1 MIPVYETKTF
11 KSEARRYGLSSYAAN
26 LQEKFM
32 QNPDPNS
39 YFDRRIDE
47 FTWYDIVSKKGH
59 IVGRMK
65 HVPISGSDHP
75 VFCLLRII
83 DFDSLDR
90 KFIIGKQG
98 KKNVKSLPEHIDKD
112 DLFSFV
118 KNWVDNYEKSDD
130 QESRLPPLPSEYLP
144 WLQPPI
150 WFPASKLDE
159 LDMVVYETEKW
170 RKGMPAIYDH
180 WAEIHNL
187 LEPFFWDNPPTDA
200 CFNQSDPT
208 SYKISTKT
216 NIVIYCNYYNL
227 LEGFDDRRLLI
238 LKSARDRNQCANVKD
253 DQPLD
258 NIKKNINMGGD
269 TWDSETG
276 VVDRLARQAVRAYPG
291 YFLEA
296 RSSRKEGNY
305 EKWRV
310 IEKDESAN
318 LAMSPEEEAL
328 LSRLT
333 KGAGENTSTPAFING
348 RAGSGKSTV
357 LFYLFAHYW
366 MYSKRLKNALPG
378 IPYFITLSG
387 RLLDSARQTV
397 KSIVEADCRYL
408 ADREDFLPVTEG
420 LDDVFLP
427 FRSLL
432 LEILPK
438 SRHSHYSHDREI
450 NFDVFRRLFLREN
463 DVRIP
468 AKDSFKGKR
477 SRSCSPELCWHVL
490 RSYIKG
496 FSPKGFMDIGTY
508 RALPEEDRSVE
519 ERHFQEVFE
528 SVWPWYRSLTV
539 EGEYW
544 DQQDLAREVLTGLR
558 DKDFR
563 LPQRLEKCVAV
574 FCDEAQDLT
583 GVELNLVLHLSVFSR
598 YDLGAV
604 QTLHNIPFAFAG
616 DPMQT
621 LNPSGFRWE
630 NLTSSFYRNL
640 LAPLN
645 LHRSVSKSELHYNYR
660 SPRLITNLANLIQ
673 FHRRALFREKYL
685 KPQRPWSLSDG
696 ERPTRYKIEDSHSL
710 TESEKK
716 SLQDSFFLLPCEEG
730 SESEYA
736 KEKPFLVK
744 LLEMPNPPEI
754 MSVMTAKGLDL
765 KKVVLFGFGQTLFP
779 EGLPQVN
786 DEDTHF
792 TQNIGLAY
800 AFNKLYVAITRS
812 TDELLIMDTEHGH
825 KMLWDQLLNR
835 TRINGILK
843 SMGEDIS
850 KQWIEVLP
858 DEGALP
864 VWDSANFFTPLKVAD
879 LEAQAKKLESS
890 GMELLRSDFMEKAAA
905 FYRKAMKS
913 EDEKKC
919 KSYALWYS
927 GRFRE
932 ASKLFQELNMLQEAV
947 ECLWQGMDWNG
958 LVAMGGS
965 VNKNRMALSR
975 FMVSNL
981 PPVEQLASFIEE
993 LDTLQIETEPPSVPQ
1008 WREVITELVR
1018 VTREAFQQSVGQ
1030 DRVFY
1035 RLAQRLIEFDK
1046 IGHQN
1051 CLPLA
1056 AEGFV
1061 LLNEW
1066 KEARDVLDKIGP
1078 TQKVD
1083 SRHLILARTE
1093 LWPDYIKPCKTKNLG
1108 DLLLTRWKDDNKPLS
1123 GMSHE
1128 GANYLFDTLRE
1139 NSHTNEAIQ
1148 VAFSAVLLE
1157 RLWKIREE
1165 LSLDDRM
1172 KMVNLSISKDR
1183 SGLNVEEGI
1192 KEIWPRRHEL
1202 LWKKRLE
1209 LYELLCTKGDWV
1221 RVAELTGEILA
1232 ESELRQEEFNWI
1244 CDAVAA
1250 HPREGFLPPTEFDS
1264 LKKIPDLLL
1273 KIAEKLDKDWPADE
1287 IDLQRL
1293 AAALETFGLDRPL
1306 RVLGKIYGES
1316 NIVPIQELAHRIYER
1331 GSALHHERLSQ
1342 AKSYHDLSDAVADTV
1357 RQFQRWGLQKKS
1369 PELGSRFYPPP
1380 RIEIDSALTPFR
1392 NFDTEV
1398 QELEGFW
1405 IIESPP
1411 YSIQVNR
1418 GRNGLPTGMVEVYRH
1433 EGRRPKIL
1441 YVDLVRDEI
1450 EKSNS
1455 EVVPNVSSGIVVDDS
1470 EIGAKVKLRNKKGAS
1485 EITLYLPPWL
1495 DGVKIELPRV
1505 RK

>member
-1 MIPVYETKTF
+1 V
-11 KSEARRYGLSSYAAN
+11 
-26 LQEKFM
+26 
-32 QNPDPNS
+32 
-39 YFDRRIDE
+39 
-47 FTWYDIVSKKGH
+47 
-59 IVGRMK
+59 
-65 HVPISGSDHP
+65 
-75 VFCLLRII
+75 
-83 DFDSLDR
+83 
-90 KFIIGKQG
+90 

-118 KNWVDNYEKSDD
+118 KNWVDDYKKPDD
-130 QESRLPPLPSEYLP
+130 QQSRLPPLPSEYLP

-150 WFPASKLDE
+150 WFPASDLDP
-159 LDMVVYETEKW
+159 DPFGMVVYETEEW
-170 RKGMPAIYDH
+170 RKGMGAIYDH
-180 WAEIHNL
+180 WAEIHTL
-187 LEPFFWDNPPTDA
+187 LRPFFRDEPPPDGR
-200 CFNQSDPT
+200 FNQSDPT
-208 SYKISTKT
+208 SYAISTTT
-216 NIVIYCNYYNL
+216 NIVIYCNYYSP
-227 LEGFDDRRLLI
+227 LEGSNDRRLLI

-253 DQPLD
+253 DQTLD
-258 NIKKNINMGGD
+258 NIKKYINMGGD
-269 TWDSETG
+269 TWDSDTG
-276 VVDRLARQAVRAYPG
+276 VVDRLARQAIRAYPG
-291 YFLEA
+291 YFL
-296 RSSRKEGNY
+296 KEGNY
-305 EKWRV
+305 EDWRV

-318 LAMSPEEEAL
+318 LAMSPEEEVL

-366 MYSKRLKNALPG
+366 MYSKRSKNALPG

-387 RLLDSARQTV
+387 RLLDSARQIV
-397 KSIVEADCRYL
+397 KSIVQADCRYL
-408 ADREDFLPVTEG
+408 ADREDVLQVTEG
-420 LDDVFLP
+420 LDEVFLP
-427 FRSLL
+427 FRLLL

-438 SRHSHYSHDREI
+438 SRHNDYSQDREI
-450 NFDVFRRLFLREN
+450 NFDVFRRLLLREN

-477 SRSCSPELCWHVL
+477 SRLCSPELCWHVL

-496 FSPKGFMDIGTY
+496 FSPKGFMDIGSY

-519 ERHFQEVFE
+519 EPHFQEVFE

-539 EGEYW
+539 EGKYW

-558 DKDFR
+558 DKDFG

-604 QTLHNIPFAFAG
+604 QTLYNIPFAFAG

-645 LHRSVSKSELHYNYR
+645 LHRPVSKSELHYNYR

-696 ERPTRYKIEDSHSL
+696 VPPTRYKIEDSHSL

-736 KEKPFLVK
+736 KENPFLVK
-744 LLEMPNPPEI
+744 LLEMPNSPEI

-792 TQNIGLAY
+792 THNIGLAY

-812 TDELLIMDTEHGH
+812 TDELLVMDTEHGH

-835 TRINGILK
+835 ACINGILK
-843 SMGEDIS
+843 GMGVDLS
-850 KQWIEVLP
+850 KQWKEVLP

-864 VWDSANFFTPLKVAD
+864 VWDSANFFAPLNVAD
-879 LEAQAKKLESS
+879 LKAQAKKLESS

-905 FYRKAMKS
+905 FYKKANMS
-913 EDEKKC
+913 DDEKKC

-927 GRFRE
+927 GRFSE

-947 ECLWQGMDWNG
+947 ECLWQGKEWNG
-958 LVAMGGS
+958 LVAMGDS
-965 VNKNRMALSR
+965 VNKNRIALSR

-981 PPVEQLASFIEE
+981 PPVEQLASFMEE
-993 LDTLQIETEPPSVPQ
+993 LDTLQIDPESPSVPQ
-1008 WREVITELVR
+1008 WREVIIRLVK
-1018 VTREAFQQSVGQ
+1018 VASEVFEQPDTAQ
-1030 DRVFY
+1030 DHLLIQ
-1035 RLAQRLIEFDK
+1035 LAKKLMEFDRM
-1046 IGHQN
+1046 GHQN

-1056 AEGFV
+1056 AEGFA
-1061 LLNEW
+1061 LAKEW
-1066 KEARDVLDKIGP
+1066 SKARDLLDKIIHP
-1078 TQKVD
+1078 LQKKKVA
-1083 SRHLILARTE
+1083 SRYLIQAHTE
-1093 LWPDYIKPCKTKNLG
+1093 TWPDYIVPCKNEVLRLEKNEKKLKKEG
-1108 DLLLTRWKDDNKPLS
+1108 KKPDLDYYHKNDNNNSDLLLKLWKADSKPLS

-1128 GANYLFDTLRE
+1128 GANYLFDTLRA

-1148 VAFSAVLLE
+1148 VAFSSILLE
-1157 RLWKIREE
+1157 KLWGIRDE
-1165 LSLDDRM
+1165 LSLEDRM

-1232 ESELRQEEFNWI
+1232 ESEPRQEEFNWI

-1250 HPREGFLPPTEFDS
+1250 HPREGQLPETELVS

-1316 NIVPIQELAHRIYER
+1316 NIGPIKKLALKIYER
-1331 GSALHHERLSQ
+1331 GSALYHERLEQ
-1342 AKSYHDLSDAVADTV
+1342 AGSNQALSVAVADTV
-1357 RQFQRWGLQKKS
+1357 RQFMRWGLRKKS
-1369 PELGSRFYPPP
+1369 PERGNRFYPPP
-1380 RIEIDSALTPFR
+1380 RIEIDLALTPFR
-1392 NFDTEV
+1392 NLDTEV

-1405 IIESPP
+1405 ITESPP
-1411 YSIQVNR
+1411 YSIQVNK
-1418 GRNGLPTGMVEVYRH
+1418 GKNGAPVGMVEVYRH

-1455 EVVPNVSSGIVVDDS
+1455 EVVPNVSSGIVVNDS
-1470 EIGAKVKLRNKKGAS
+1470 EIGAKVELRSKKS
-1485 EITLYLPPWL
+1485 TTEVTLYLPPWP
-1495 DGVKIELPRV
+1495 DGVKIELPHV